1 MVTDKPLAGQRILVT
16 RPRAQSEYLIDLI
29 QQAGGEAISFPVISI
44 LPLAAENWCSLNL
57 EQFDWLIFVSRNAV
71 DVFSSGWKQDLPT
84 QLKLAAVGD
93 GTASAMREAGLPVD
107 CQPEISNGSDG
118 LLKMPAMQAMD
129 GKQVLI
135 VRGVGGR
142 ELLADTLTDRGATIA
157 YVEVYRRT
165 LAEHGR
171 QACLK
176 AMHAD
181 KLICTSVAG
190 LDNLCRILAEYR
202 AELFC
207 KPLVVV
213 SERIRDHARTLG
225 FRWVEVSADA
235 SDKAVLNTLIEMDKQ
250 HGKQ

>member
-16 RPRAQSEYLIDLI
+16 RPQAQAENLIELI
-29 QQAGGEAISFPVISI
+29 QKAGGEAIRFPVISI
-44 LPLAAENWCSLNL
+44 LPLPRERWEPWHL
-57 EQFDWLIFVSRNAV
+57 EQTDWLIFVSRNAV
-71 DVFSSGWKQDLPT
+71 NSFIYGWQQDLPS
-84 QLKLAAVGD
+84 QLRLAAVGD
-93 GTASAMREAGLPVD
+93 GTASAMREAGLTVD
-107 CQPEISNGSDG
+107 CQPAISNGSEG
-118 LLKMPAMQAMD
+118 LLQMPAMQNMQ

-135 VRGVGGR
+135 VRGDGGR
-142 ELLADTLTDRGATIA
+142 ERLADTLTDRGASIT
-157 YVEVYRRT
+157 YVEVYRRAMT
-165 LAEHGR
+165 EHGR
-171 QACLK
+171 QACIA

-181 KLICTSVAG
+181 KLITTSVAG
-190 LDNLCRILAEYR
+190 LDNLCRILAEFR

-235 SDKAVLNTLIEMDKQ
+235 SDTAVLNTLIEMDKQ

>member
-1 MVTDKPLAGQRILVT
+1 MVTDKPLASQRILVT
-16 RPRAQSEYLIDLI
+16 RPQAQSDKLTDLI
-29 QQAGGEAISFPVISI
+29 QTAGGEAISFPVISI
-44 LPLAAENWCSLNL
+44 QPLPPESWRPQNL

-71 DVFSSGWKQDLPT
+71 DTFIHGWQQGLPS
-84 QLKLAAVGD
+84 QLQLAAVGD
-93 GTASAMREAGLPVD
+93 GTASALREAGLSVD
-107 CQPEISNGSDG
+107 CQPELSNGSEG
-118 LLKMPAMQAMD
+118 LLQMPAMQAMQ
-129 GKQVLI
+129 GKEVLI

-142 ELLADTLTDRGATIA
+142 ELLADTLTDRGATIS
-157 YVEVYRRT
+157 YVEVYRRA
-165 LAEHGR
+165 LAQHER
-171 QACLK
+171 AACLK

-190 LDNLCRILAEYR
+190 LDNLCRILAEFR

-235 SDKAVLNTLIEMDKQ
+235 SDTAVLNTLIEMDKQ